1 MKFLGQVAHMVERT
15 GAYRV
20 LVGKPE
26 GKKLRGTHRHRWKYN
41 IKIYIRE
48 LGCRGMNCIYLAQDK
63 DRWRQL

>member
-1 MKFLGQVAHMVERT
+1 MKWLGQVAHLVERR

-26 GKKLRGTHRHRWKYN
+26 GKKLRGTHRRRWKYN

-48 LGCRGMNCIYLAQDK
+48 LGCGASTGFI
-63 DRWRQL
+63 